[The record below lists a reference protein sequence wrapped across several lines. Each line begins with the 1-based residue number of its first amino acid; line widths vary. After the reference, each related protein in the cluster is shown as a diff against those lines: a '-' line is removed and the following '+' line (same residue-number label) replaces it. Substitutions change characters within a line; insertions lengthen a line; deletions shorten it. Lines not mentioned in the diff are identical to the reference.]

1 MAQLAVEA
9 SNERE
14 ECVVQIF
21 HQHQPDIVQILR
33 NVGDVLAL
41 LLTLVHHVQI
51 VHKARL
57 LFLGRRSSDLIP
69 LNVHNRR
76 ADATHFLTLD
86 LTQRAGAV
94 DDAEA
99 AVLRRLSRCQPVPG
113 RDRGTMHARYRL
125 LGFLLRETALQ
136 VCGNVV
142 GLCKRSGKL

>member
-14 ECVVQIF
+14 KCVVQIF

-33 NVGDVLAL
+33 NVGNVLAL
-41 LLTLVHHVQI
+41 LLTFVDHVQI
-51 VHKARL
+51 VHEARL

-69 LNVHNRR
+69 LNVHDRR
-76 ADATHFLTLD
+76 STTHFLTLD

-142 GLCKRSGKL
+142 RLCKRSGKL